1 MTDAALAELRS
12 ASIVLGG
19 NEDEDFFA
27 CDRPRGL
34 AWMGR
39 LERACGACERG
50 ALALRRAAGGEG
62 KRRCE
67 RTAAMIMRR
76 RS

>member
-27 CDRPRGL
+27 SDRPRGL
-34 AWMGR
+34 AWMRR
-39 LERACGACERG
+39 LESVRG
-50 ALALRRAAGGEG
+50 L
-62 KRRCE
+62 
-67 RTAAMIMRR
+67 
-76 RS
+76 

>member
-1 MTDAALAELRS
+1 MRMTDAALAELRS

-34 AWMGR
+34 AWMRR
-39 LERACGACERG
+39 LESVRG
-50 ALALRRAAGGEG
+50 L
-62 KRRCE
+62 
-67 RTAAMIMRR
+67 
-76 RS
+76 